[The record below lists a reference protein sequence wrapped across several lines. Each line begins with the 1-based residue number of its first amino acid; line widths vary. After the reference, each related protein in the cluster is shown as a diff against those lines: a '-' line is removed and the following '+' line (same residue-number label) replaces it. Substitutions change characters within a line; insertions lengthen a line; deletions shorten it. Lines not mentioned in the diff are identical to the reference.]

1 MPKPPENPDHYDG
14 SHGVTCL
21 EAIRNALTPDEFR
34 GFLWGNVLKY
44 MWRWPKKNK
53 AVDLTKAKWL
63 IERLIELETNKP
75 IQTQTSSVSQGSA
88 ASQSRQ
94 T

>member
-14 SHGVTCL
+14 VHGVTCL
-21 EAIRNALTPDEFR
+21 EAIRNALSPDEFR

-53 AVDLTKAKWL
+53 TVDLTKAKWL
-63 IERLIELETNKP
+63 IERLIELESGKA
-75 IQTQTSSVSQGSA
+75 IQSQTSSESQDSTS
-88 ASQSRQ
+88 SQSHPK
-94 T
+94 